1 MSPPGRL
8 PGPAAGP
15 GVARG
20 GGSVHYPGD
29 MARSKPTGPAAPT
42 GKAGRGPGG
51 TGRGRTTGG
60 ATASGAT
67 ASGATASGAS
77 TSGASTSGA
86 PASGATASGAT
97 AVGTAKPGKPAKPP
111 KLGKDGKPKVG
122 RLKKLGN
129 QARMIKQA
137 YSLTRRND
145 PKLPWL
151 MLIAFVAVAGA
162 VELLAVLFGAPFLLL
177 PLAVVTGVLAA
188 MILFGRRA
196 QGSAYRQV
204 EGQPGAAAWVLEGMR
219 GDWRVT
225 AGVAGTAQL
234 DAVHR
239 VLGRPGIVL
248 VAEGSP
254 ARVRNLLAQEK
265 KKVARIV
272 GDTPIYDIVVGDDE
286 GQVPLRKL
294 STHVMKLP
302 RNLSAGEVNTLGK
315 RMSALGGGRMPVPG
329 GPLPG
334 GRQMSVSQ
342 RQVRRR

>member
-1 MSPPGRL
+1 
-8 PGPAAGP
+8 
-15 GVARG
+15 
-20 GGSVHYPGD
+20 
-29 MARSKPTGPAAPT
+29 MARSKPTGPPAPT
-42 GKAGRGPGG
+42 GKAGRGPGT
-51 TGRGRTTGG
+51 TGRSRTTGG

-67 ASGATASGAS
+67 ASGATASGA
-77 TSGASTSGA
+77 TAAGASAAAASSAAAGGA
-86 PASGATASGAT
+86 VKPGGA
-97 AVGTAKPGKPAKPP
+97 AKPGKPAKPP

-137 YSLTRRND
+137 YSLTRKND

-151 MLIAFVAVAGA
+151 MLIAFVAVAGT
-162 VELLAVLFGAPFLLL
+162 VELLAILFGAPFLLL
-177 PLAVVTGVLAA
+177 PLAVITGVLAA
-188 MILFGRRA
+188 MIVFGRRA

-219 GDWRVT
+219 GDWRVS

-234 DAVHR
+234 DSVHR

-254 ARVRNLLAQEK
+254 ARVRGLLAQEK

-272 GDTPIYDIVVGDDE
+272 GDTPIYDIVVGDEE

-302 RNLSAGEVNTLGK
+302 RNLSAAEVNTLGK
-315 RMSALGGGRMPVPG
+315 RMAALGGARMPLPG

-334 GRQMSVSQ
+334 GKQMSVSQ

>member
-1 MSPPGRL
+1 
-8 PGPAAGP
+8 
-15 GVARG
+15 
-20 GGSVHYPGD
+20 
-29 MARSKPTGPAAPT
+29 
-42 GKAGRGPGG
+42 
-51 TGRGRTTGG
+51 
-60 ATASGAT
+60 
-67 ASGATASGAS
+67 
-77 TSGASTSGA
+77 
-86 PASGATASGAT
+86 
-97 AVGTAKPGKPAKPP
+97 
-111 KLGKDGKPKVG
+111 VG
-122 RLKKLGN
+122 RLKRLGN

-137 YSLTRRND
+137 YSLTRKND

-151 MLIAFVAVAGA
+151 MLIAFVVVAGA
-162 VELLAVLFGAPFLLL
+162 VELLAILFGAPFLLL
-177 PLAVVTGVLAA
+177 PLAIVTGVLAA
-188 MILFGRRA
+188 MIVFGRRA

-219 GDWRVT
+219 GDWRVS

-265 KKVARIV
+265 KKIARVV
-272 GDTPIYDIVVGDDE
+272 GDTPIYDITVGDEE

-302 RNLSAGEVNTLGK
+302 RNLSAAEVNTLGR
-315 RMSALGGGRMPVPG
+315 RMAALGGGRMPVPG

>member
-1 MSPPGRL
+1 
-8 PGPAAGP
+8 
-15 GVARG
+15 
-20 GGSVHYPGD
+20 

-42 GKAGRGPGG
+42 GKAGRGPGSPG
-51 TGRGRTTGG
+51 HGRTTGG
-60 ATASGAT
+60 ATASGASASGAT
-67 ASGATASGAS
+67 ASGATASGAT
-77 TSGASTSGA
+77 TSGARA
-86 PASGATASGAT
+86 GATASGAT
-97 AVGTAKPGKPAKPP
+97 ASGTAKPGKPPKPP

-122 RLKKLGN
+122 RLKRLGN

-219 GDWRVT
+219 GDWRVS
-225 AGVAGTAQL
+225 AGVAGTTQL

-265 KKVARIV
+265 KKIARVV
-272 GDTPIYDIVVGDDE
+272 GDTPIYDILVGDDE
-286 GQVPLRKL
+286 GQVPLKKL
-294 STHVMKLP
+294 SNHVMKLP
-302 RNLSAGEVNTLGK
+302 RNLSAGEVNSLGR
-315 RMSALGGGRMPVPG
+315 RMSALGGPKMPIPG

-334 GRQMSVSQ
+334 GKQMSVSQ